1 MDSLRRPVPINHVC
15 VPDTGVP
22 AVLNVP
28 PDPQNAGLKPGLYKG
43 LLETY
48 PRKKTAE
55 TPTRRPAPRL
65 ADSLRRSS
73 SDRTHVEKNSNVRN
87 YESRLQAGHPQTA
100 ARWVP
105 PPRFCVSVDSKGDE
119 VLCF

>member
-28 PDPQNAGLKPGLYKG
+28 PDNRKPISGCWKPYPQV
-43 LLETY
+43 
-48 PRKKTAE
+48 KTVE

-65 ADSLRRSS
+65 ADSLRRSLP
-73 SDRTHVEKNSNVRN
+73 DRTHVEKNSNVRN
-87 YESRLQAGHPQTA
+87 YESRLRSPSAFKS
-100 ARWVP
+100 ARNFGYP
-105 PPRFCVSVDSKGDE
+105 PP
-119 VLCF
+119 